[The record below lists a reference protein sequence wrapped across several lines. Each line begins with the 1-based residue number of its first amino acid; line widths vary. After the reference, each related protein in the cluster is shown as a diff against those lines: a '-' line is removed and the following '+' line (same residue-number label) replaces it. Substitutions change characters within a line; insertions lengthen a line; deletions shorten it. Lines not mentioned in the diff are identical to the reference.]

1 MVWWVA
7 VVGEQRSMVCC
18 LCCSRYLLEHP
29 GLLLHAPF
37 QQVYLP
43 ALGIWAG
50 GSLGDCELC
59 LRLIQARSKD
69 GFLLKDQFPWPN
81 HITPPLLRA
90 SGSHWIAPV
99 WMVQA
104 SSAGTAGDRLV
115 ASSLSTVGATGGVWP
130 ALLAQWD
137 SSPRAAGADVQLG
150 AGLKPREEIEE

>member
-1 MVWWVA
+1 
-7 VVGEQRSMVCC
+7 MVCC

-29 GLLLHAPF
+29 GLLPHVPF

-50 GSLGDCELC
+50 GS
-59 LRLIQARSKD
+59 KD
-69 GFLLKDQFPWPN
+69 GFILKDQFPWPN
-81 HITPPLLRA
+81 HITAPLPRA

-104 SSAGTAGDRLV
+104 SSVGTAGDQLM
-115 ASSLSTVGATGGVWP
+115 ASSLSTEVATGGLWP
-130 ALLAQWD
+130 ALPARWD

-150 AGLKPREEIEE
+150 AGLKPGEEIEE